1 MAVGS
6 WLGKSTPATRL
17 RDMAHAP
24 QAWLMLK
31 TYASS
36 RMNSSGIEDPRH
48 KVDVYGTD
56 HGIKT
61 RERAA
66 VLAIETDKAITGAID
81 QRSDRVPPRRLNSA
95 HGWARKLRLTP

>member
-1 MAVGS
+1 
-6 WLGKSTPATRL
+6 
-17 RDMAHAP
+17 MAHAP

-48 KVDVYGTD
+48 KGDVYGTD

-66 VLAIETDKAITGAID
+66 ALAIETDKGNHGGDRSALRSCSATQAQFCARMGAQIAPHA
-81 QRSDRVPPRRLNSA
+81 VTA
-95 HGWARKLRLTP
+95 A